1 MKFLSKFPL
10 AILLLTVTSNSW
22 ATCIEWDYKGNC
34 VEMLT
39 IHSSTSDVPTN
50 IPNRFNLVGAFEN
63 GTEYFLGNVLIDLLS
78 GTGRID
84 VRGEKSRI
92 RCRGFAKVNYT
103 PGTTWVQKARGLM
116 VCVGQQGSAVLR
128 CGGGRVLRA
137 IYDVNSCDSG
147 TGHGVDSNGQGFY
160 FQFGPDYAAARGWV
174 AQEAKLQLESN
185 PELATDLQSDDTQLA
200 DDKEVESEFWRSIK
214 DSNDRNMFRAYLDV
228 YPNGKF
234 SVLAKRKL
242 QKLN

>member
-1 MKFLSKFPL
+1 MRCLSKFFL
-10 AILLLTVTSNSW
+10 AILLLTAASGSS
-22 ATCIEWDYKGNC
+22 ATCIKWDYKGNC
-34 VEMLT
+34 VETLST
-39 IHSSTSDVPTN
+39 HLSTSDSLTN
-50 IPNRFNLVGAFEN
+50 SPNRFNLVGAFEN
-63 GTEYFLGNVLIDLLS
+63 GNEYFLGNVLVNLLS

-103 PGTTWVQKARGLM
+103 PWTTLVQRASGLM
-116 VCVGQQGSAVLR
+116 VCAGQEGSAVLR
-128 CGGGRVLRA
+128 CDGGQVLRA

-147 TGHGVDSNGQGFY
+147 TGHGADSNGQGFY
-160 FQFGPDYAAARGWV
+160 FQFGPDYQVAREWV

-185 PELATDLQSDDTQLA
+185 PELATDLQSDDRQLA
-200 DDKEVESEFWRSIK
+200 VDKEVESEFWRSIK
-214 DSNDRNMFRAYLDV
+214 DSNDRDMFRAYLDV

-234 SVLAKRKL
+234 SALAQTKL